1 MLQLDVVLDRRRRR
15 DEVEI
20 ELPLQPFLDDLH
32 VEQPQEPAAEP
43 EPQRDR
49 ALGLEREARVVEV
62 QLVECFAQHRVVLAT
77 DGIDAGEHEALGRL
91 VPGERRA
98 RRSCLRRDGVADLC
112 LADVLETGRDVAH
125 LAGGELLDRHEL
137 RSEDAEL
144 QGFRDHAAGHEA
156 DRLRGLER
164 ALLEPDVDDD
174 ALVGVVVAV
183 EDQALDRG
191 RGIAGRRR
199 DPFDDGLEDVDD
211 AGPVLGAGEDD
222 FLARDRQHVLE
233 LVDDGVRVGRG
244 QVDLVEDGDERE
256 VLAQGEVD
264 VGERLRLDA
273 LGRIDDQDRAFARLQ
288 AVADLIGEVD
298 VTGRVDQV
306 EPVGLAI
313 LGGVLEPNGP
323 GLDRDA
329 LLALEIHRIEDL
341 TRHLPGVDRVCQLE
355 QSIGQRR
362 LPMID
367 MGDDRE
373 IPQTFLGDG
382 HEAGV

>member
-1 MLQLDVVLDRRRRR
+1 M
-15 DEVEI
+15 
-20 ELPLQPFLDDLH
+20 
-32 VEQPQEPAAEP
+32 
-43 EPQRDR
+43 
-49 ALGLEREARVVEV
+49 
-62 QLVECFAQHRVVLAT
+62 
-77 DGIDAGEHEALGRL
+77 
-91 VPGERRA
+91 
-98 RRSCLRRDGVADLC
+98 
-112 LADVLETGRDVAH
+112 
-125 LAGGELLDRHEL
+125 
-137 RSEDAEL
+137 
-144 QGFRDHAAGHEA
+144 
-156 DRLRGLER
+156 
-164 ALLEPDVDDD
+164 
-174 ALVGVVVAV
+174 AV
-183 EDQALDRG
+183 EDQTLDRSC
-191 RGIAGRRR
+191 GIAGRRR

-211 AGPVLGAGEDD
+211 AGSVLGAGEDD

-244 QVDLVEDGDERE
+244 QVDLVEDRDERE

-288 AVADLIGEVD
+288 AVADLVREVD

-313 LGGVLEPNGP
+313 LGGVLEPDGP

-341 TRHLPGVDRVCQLE
+341 TRHLPGVDRVRQLE